1 MTTAKE
7 NMTAPPASHE
17 NSAAQQTAAFRFLYP
32 AERAGILP
40 GMDRPGTE
48 Y

>member
-7 NMTAPPASHE
+7 NMT
-17 NSAAQQTAAFRFLYP
+17 AQQTAAFRFLYP
-32 AERAGILP
+32 AGRAGILP
-40 GMDRPGTE
+40 GMHRPGTE

>member
-7 NMTAPPASHE
+7 NMTAHPASRE
-17 NSAAQQTAAFRFLYP
+17 DSAAQQTAAFRFLYP
-32 AERAGILP
+32 AGRTGMLP
-40 GMDRPGTE
+40 VMHRPGTE